1 MNLLNSRT
9 AVLVVE
15 IEVEI
20 AEMAARVAAR
30 AVDCL
35 YAVFG
40 SRRPNLAG
48 GVERNW
54 KENMLYCHHTENLAE
69 ALGIDSLSAGP
80 LGRPRTPHQECLH
93 YVLTWNGSP

>member
-1 MNLLNSRT
+1 MHLLNLRI

-15 IEVEI
+15 VEVEI
-20 AEMAARVAAR
+20 AEMAAT
-30 AVDCL
+30 AVDYL
-35 YAVFG
+35 YAAFE
-40 SRRPNLAG
+40 SRRPNLAS
-48 GVERNW
+48 GVERDW

-93 YVLTWNGSP
+93 YALTWNGSP